1 MALKIYNTLTRE
13 KEVFKPIEEGKVKIY
28 TCGQTVYDDVHIGN
42 ARAYS
47 NWDVVVRYLGWK
59 GFKVFHVQNFTDV
72 GHMTS
77 DEDEGEDKIEKRGRE
92 QGINPW
98 ELVNVQI
105 RKYWRDVDDLNIQRP
120 NISPLAAA
128 HILEMIEFTKTL
140 IEKGFAYEVN
150 GTVYFDTSKFKDYGK
165 LAHLDISKWKPGA
178 RVKVNPDKK
187 HPMDFVSW
195 KRSEKGRVM
204 NWTSPWGE
212 GYPGWHIECSVMAV
226 KYLGETIDIHGG
238 GIDHIPIHHTNEI
251 AQSEAATGKKFV
263 NYWMHSHF
271 LTISGEKMS
280 KSKGNF
286 FTARELIE
294 KHGAETVR
302 MFLISTHYRKP
313 IDFTEKVISD
323 AGNNL
328 KKIYTTLD
336 LIERS
341 EGGDKTGLAEKT
353 KKVRREFEN
362 AMDDDFDVPSAL
374 TALFGFLRE
383 VNKSPDAP
391 KKELEEAAKTI
402 RELCGVLGLKLEVR
416 TKEAVEIE
424 SLLNIILELR
434 EEFRKKKEFET
445 SDRIREEL
453 EKIGIMIDDTKGNPA
468 WRFS

>member
-1 MALKIYNTLTRE
+1 
-13 KEVFKPIEEGKVKIY
+13 
-28 TCGQTVYDDVHIGN
+28 
-42 ARAYS
+42 
-47 NWDVVVRYLGWK
+47 
-59 GFKVFHVQNFTDV
+59 
-72 GHMTS
+72 
-77 DEDEGEDKIEKRGRE
+77 
-92 QGINPW
+92 
-98 ELVNVQI
+98 
-105 RKYWRDVDDLNIQRP
+105 
-120 NISPLAAA
+120 
-128 HILEMIEFTKTL
+128 
-140 IEKGFAYEVN
+140 
-150 GTVYFDTSKFKDYGK
+150 
-165 LAHLDISKWKPGA
+165 
-178 RVKVNPDKK
+178 
-187 HPMDFVSW
+187 
-195 KRSEKGRVM
+195 
-204 NWTSPWGE
+204 
-212 GYPGWHIECSVMAV
+212 
-226 KYLGETIDIHGG
+226 
-238 GIDHIPIHHTNEI
+238 
-251 AQSEAATGKKFV
+251 
-263 NYWMHSHF
+263 
-271 LTISGEKMS
+271 MS

-323 AGNNL
+323 AWNNL